1 MNYWGIK
8 MKIEVKDYHD
18 VCEREEYWR
27 GMFHMAD
34 EDNARKYLNEMKKWW
49 RLRKHLEEL
58 AGGGE
63 DD

>member
-1 MNYWGIK
+1 